1 MDTEQLLLT
10 QKERDRLVVLK
21 KAKEGLISQKQA
33 ASEIGLT
40 ERQVR
45 RLMRKLKDSGD
56 KAVIRASTGRASNRK
71 IGDEVRQKV
80 VAILSQEVYKGFG
93 PTLAAEYLSSKH
105 EIHLGRET
113 IRGWM
118 VGAKLWRAKL
128 KRIDKV
134 HIWRQRRSCRGEL
147 VQWDTSDHDWLEGRG
162 PRMALINMID
172 DATSRTLARFVA
184 SDSTKENMRLLETY
198 LKENGRPESFYTD
211 RASLFVS
218 TPKTKR
224 GETAD
229 TDLQVLPPTQIGRAL
244 QELGIAWI
252 PAHSPQAKGRVER
265 GFGTMQDRLVKGLRV
280 AGAKTLEQA
289 NANLVSEF
297 LPWWNTTL
305 TVAPANGSDAHR
317 QLGKEHQLEASLSY
331 VETRQVNNDYT
342 IRYGG
347 KIYQIERQDIC
358 TGLRGASVRI
368 ELRLDGSLAVR
379 FRKLYLAVKL
389 CGATSKKIEVKAAV
403 VTRKQSAPREH
414 NWVKNFKLNTSR
426 RVRQDVN
433 PSGARPTGK
442 SYSQKL
448 IRIAGQEQPR

>member
-1 MDTEQLLLT
+1 MDTEQLLMT

-21 KAKEGLISQKQA
+21 KAKGGLISQKQA
-33 ASEIGLT
+33 AREIGLT

-45 RLMRKLKDSGD
+45 RLLRKLKDVGD
-56 KAVIRASTGRASNRK
+56 KAVIHASTGRVGNRK
-71 IGDEVRQKV
+71 IAGEVQQEV
-80 VAILSQEVYKGFG
+80 VSILSQEIYKGFG
-93 PTLAAEYLSSKH
+93 PTLAAEYLSNKH
-105 EIHLGRET
+105 AIDLGRET

-118 VGAKLWRAKL
+118 VGAKLWRAKP
-128 KRIDKV
+128 KRIEKV

-162 PRMALINMID
+162 PRMGLINMID

-184 SDSTKENMRLLETY
+184 SDSTEENMRVLEAY
-198 LKENGRPESFYTD
+198 LKENGRPVSFYTD
-211 RASLFVS
+211 KASLFAN

-289 NANLVSEF
+289 NAYLASEF
-297 LPWWNTTL
+297 LPWWNSTL
-305 TVAPANGSDAHR
+305 TVAPANASDAHR
-317 QLGKEHQLEASLSY
+317 PLGKEHQLEASLSH
-331 VETRQVNNDYT
+331 VETRQVSNDYT
-342 IRYGG
+342 IRYEG

-358 TGLRGASVRI
+358 SGLRGASVRV
-368 ELRLDGSLAVR
+368 ESRLDGSLAVR
-379 FRKLYLAVKL
+379 FRKRYLAIKL
-389 CGATSKKIEVKAAV
+389 CLCPAASRKVESKPAV
-403 VTRKQSAPREH
+403 VTRKKTAPRER
-414 NWVKNFKLNTSR
+414 NWMKNFKLKAS
-426 RVRQDVN
+426 
-433 PSGARPTGK
+433 SKG
-442 SYSQKL
+442 
-448 IRIAGQEQPR
+448 GQNVS

>member
-1 MDTEQLLLT
+1 MT

-21 KAKEGLISQKQA
+21 KAKEGLITQKQA
-33 ASEIGLT
+33 ASEVRLT

-45 RLMRKLKDSGD
+45 RILRRLRDSGD
-56 KAVIRASTGRASNRK
+56 KAVIHGSTARTSNRK
-71 IGDEVRQKV
+71 IAAEIREKV

-118 VGAKLWRAKL
+118 VDAKLWRAKL

-172 DATSRTLARFVA
+172 DATSRTLARFVG
-184 SDSTKENMRLLETY
+184 SDSTQENMRLLETY
-198 LKENGRPESFYTD
+198 VKMNGRPVSFYTD
-211 RASLFVS
+211 KASLFAN

-224 GETAD
+224 GETAA

-289 NANLVSEF
+289 NAYLVSEF

-305 TVAPANGSDAHR
+305 TLAPGNASDAHR
-317 QLGKEHQLEASLSY
+317 PLGKEHRLEASLSH
-331 VETRQVNNDYT
+331 VETRQVFNDYT
-342 IRYGG
+342 IRYDG
-347 KIYQIERQDIC
+347 KIYQIERKDIC
-358 TGLRGASVRI
+358 TGLRGASIRV
-368 ELRLDGSLAVR
+368 ELRLDGSLAVC
-379 FRKLYLAVKL
+379 FRKRYLAIKL
-389 CGATSKKIEVKAAV
+389 CETAPPRVKNKGAVATLKSI
-403 VTRKQSAPREH
+403 APREH
-414 NWVKNFKLNTSR
+414 NWMKNFTLNKRTRIRLGESR
-426 RVRQDVN
+426 SSAK
-433 PSGARPTGK
+433 PAGK
-442 SYSQKL
+442 S
-448 IRIAGQEQPR
+448 

>member
-1 MDTEQLLLT
+1 LDTGKLLMT

-21 KAKEGLISQKQA
+21 KAKEGLITQKQA
-33 ASEIGLT
+33 ASEVGLT

-45 RLMRKLKDSGD
+45 RLLRRLKDSGD
-56 KAVIRASTGRASNRK
+56 KAVIHGSTGRTSNRK
-71 IGDEVRQKV
+71 ISEEVREEAV
-80 VAILSQEVYKGFG
+80 VILSQDVYKGFG

-118 VGAKLWRAKL
+118 VGAGLWRAKL
-128 KRIDKV
+128 KRVDKV
-134 HIWRQRRSCRGEL
+134 HVWRPRRSCWGEL

-172 DATSRTLARFVA
+172 DATSRTLARFVP
-184 SDSTKENMRLLETY
+184 SDSTKENMRLLEIY
-198 LKENGRPESFYTD
+198 VKEYGRPVSFYTD
-211 RASLFVS
+211 KASLFAN

-280 AGAKTLEQA
+280 AGAKTLEDA
-289 NANLVSEF
+289 NAYLASEF

-305 TVAPANGSDAHR
+305 TVAPANTSDAHR
-317 QLGKEHQLEASLSY
+317 PLGKEHQLEASLSH
-331 VETRQVNNDYT
+331 VETRHVTNDYT
-342 IRYGG
+342 IRYNG
-347 KIYQIERQDIC
+347 KIYQIERKDIC
-358 TGLRGASVRI
+358 TGLRGASVRV
-368 ELRLDGSLAVR
+368 ESRLDDSLAVC
-379 FRKLYLAVKL
+379 FRKRYLAIKL
-389 CGATSKKIEVKAAV
+389 CEPAPKKVEIKPAV
-403 VTRKQSAPREH
+403 VTRKRSAPKGH
-414 NWVKNFKLNTSR
+414 NWMKNFKLNKGR
-426 RVRQDVN
+426 KVRQDVSH
-433 PSGARPTGK
+433 SGARPVKK
-442 SYSQKL
+442 S
-448 IRIAGQEQPR
+448 